1 MFASMLEQFGR
12 NGADAVDLVEEE
24 GQDPG
29 QDQLFMELEALAPGN
44 TRLCPRFAIVPAK
57 QLGG

>member
-12 NGADAVDLVEEE
+12 NGADAVNLVEE
-24 GQDPG
+24 GRDPG

-44 TRLCPRFAIVPAK
+44 TRLCPRFALLPAK
-57 QLGG
+57 QLGS

>member
-12 NGADAVDLVEEE
+12 NGADAVDLVEE
-24 GQDPG
+24 GRDPG

-44 TRLCPRFAIVPAK
+44 TRLCPRFALLPAK
-57 QLGG
+57 QLGS